1 MQEKTISVIVPVYNL
16 EKELPRCLNSILAQ
30 TYPSIEVIVVDD
42 GSQDGSRE
50 VIRRYAREHS
60 QIKPVFQSNRGVTA
74 ARLHGVSESSGGW
87 IGFVDGDDEIQPDMY
102 QRLLNNA
109 IRYDA
114 QISHCGYQ
122 MIFPDG
128 RINFFYNTGVLEV
141 HDTQASLRELLSGKR
156 IEPGLCNKLFHRS
169 LFESLSLPKDIRINE
184 DLLMNYHL
192 FLKAK
197 QLIFDD
203 WCPYHYIVRSSSAS
217 RSNLNLYKIYDP
229 IRVKQAIL
237 DMAVPGMEP
246 YAQRAYMSTCIN
258 VFNSL
263 IMNSTRSFHQHE
275 EQVYQM
281 IRQRQSWIA
290 LLSRK
295 QQLLARLILYFPSGY
310 QYLYRFYAKYFQK
323 SPYI

>member
-16 EKELPRCLNSILAQ
+16 ETELPRCLDSILAQ
-30 TYPSIEVIVVDD
+30 SYPSIEVIVVDD

-50 VIRRYAREHS
+50 VIRRYAQEHT
-60 QIKPVFQSNRGVTA
+60 QIKPIFQTNNGVTS
-74 ARLHGVSESSGGW
+74 ARLHGVSEASGGW
-87 IGFVDGDDEIQPDMY
+87 IGFVDGDDEIRPDMY
-102 QRLLNNA
+102 QRLMDNA

-128 RINFFYNTGVLEV
+128 RVNFFYNTGTLEV
-141 HDTQASLRELLSGKR
+141 QSTQTSLRELLSGKK

-169 LFESLSLPKDIRINE
+169 LFENLSLSKDIRINE

-192 FLKAK
+192 FSKSK
-197 QLIFDD
+197 QLVFED
-203 WCPYHYIVRSSSAS
+203 WCPYCYIVRSSSAS
-217 RSNLNLYKIYDP
+217 RSNLNLYRIYDP

-237 DMAVPGMEP
+237 DMAVPGMESD
-246 YAQRAYMSTCIN
+246 AQRAYMSTCVN

-263 IMNSTRSFHQHE
+263 IMNPSRSFRQHE
-275 EQVYQM
+275 KQIRQM
-281 IRQRQSWIA
+281 ICQRRSWIG

-295 QQLLARLILYFPSGY
+295 QQLLARLILYFSIGY
-310 QYLYRFYAKYFQK
+310 QYLYRFYAKHFQK
-323 SPYI
+323 NPYV